1 MTQIKGTQNP
11 NQTKCKVQDLS
22 VKWQDNKEEE
32 KNLENYLRKKRYK
45 TRFANTSIVM
55 NAIGPSTEGKH

>member
-1 MTQIKGTQNP
+1 MQSPRPVSEMARQQRGR
-11 NQTKCKVQDLS
+11 
-22 VKWQDNKEEE
+22 